1 MLVLEFPWQRWQF
14 LLEKEWWAVVSIAIE
29 YAIQY
34 ATVNAIE
41 YTIQYI
47 IEYAIEHTIKNT
59 FEYTITYEV
68 EYARGRWHLVL
79 AGERRVCKHPVG
91 GAALPSI

>member
-1 MLVLEFPWQRWQF
+1 M
-14 LLEKEWWAVVSIAIE
+14 
-29 YAIQY
+29 
-34 ATVNAIE
+34 
-41 YTIQYI
+41 
-47 IEYAIEHTIKNT
+47 IEYAIEHTIENT
-59 FEYTITYEV
+59 IEYTITYAV

>member
-1 MLVLEFPWQRWQF
+1 M
-14 LLEKEWWAVVSIAIE
+14 LEKEWWAVVSI
-29 YAIQY
+29 
-34 ATVNAIE
+34 T
-41 YTIQYI
+41 
-47 IEYAIEHTIKNT
+47 IEYAIENTIEYT
-59 FEYTITYEV
+59 IEYTITYAV

>member
-1 MLVLEFPWQRWQF
+1 M
-14 LLEKEWWAVVSIAIE
+14 LEKESWAVVSI
-29 YAIQY
+29 
-34 ATVNAIE
+34 AIE

-47 IEYAIEHTIKNT
+47 IEYAIEYTI
-59 FEYTITYEV
+59 EYTITYAV

>member
-1 MLVLEFPWQRWQF
+1 M
-14 LLEKEWWAVVSIAIE
+14 SIAIE
-29 YAIQY
+29 YTKQY
-34 ATVNAIE
+34 V
-41 YTIQYI
+41 
-47 IEYAIEHTIKNT
+47 IEYAIEHTEDTTIEN
-59 FEYTITYEV
+59 TITYAV

>member
-1 MLVLEFPWQRWQF
+1 M
-14 LLEKEWWAVVSIAIE
+14 SIAIE
-29 YAIQY
+29 Y
-34 ATVNAIE
+34 TK
-41 YTIQYI
+41 QYI
-47 IEYAIEHTIKNT
+47 IEYAIEHTEDTTIEN
-59 FEYTITYEV
+59 TITYAV